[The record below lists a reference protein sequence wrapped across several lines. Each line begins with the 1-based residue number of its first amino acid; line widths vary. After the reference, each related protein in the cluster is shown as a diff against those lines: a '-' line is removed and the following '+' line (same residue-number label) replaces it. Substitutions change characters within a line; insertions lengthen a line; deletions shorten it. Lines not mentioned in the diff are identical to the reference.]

1 MVVYLR
7 VEGIVQSH
15 KELLKFILMPLD
27 MLSQCS
33 CVGMIE
39 QG

>member
-7 VEGIVQSH
+7 VEGMVESH

-27 MLSQCS
+27 MLSQGS
-33 CVGMIE
+33 CVGIT
-39 QG
+39 